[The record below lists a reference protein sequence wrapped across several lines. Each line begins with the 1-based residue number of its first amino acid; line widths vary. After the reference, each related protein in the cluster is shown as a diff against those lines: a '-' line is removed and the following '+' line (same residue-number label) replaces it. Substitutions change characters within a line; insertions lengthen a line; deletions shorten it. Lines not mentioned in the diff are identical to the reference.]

1 MGIPTSLPYLKPR
14 GVIAFMSSHR
24 GSIEKNV
31 EAGLGLELYRTSKAA
46 LKIPARGIY
55 AHIRE
60 LSLSVL
66 SIHPGWVATTMGT
79 LDGAV
84 DAEIDVAASVN
95 DMARVIERYRDSGR
109 HHYLDYLG
117 NRWPW

>member
-46 LKIPARGIY
+46 LKIPARSIY

-60 LSLSVL
+60 LSHSVL
-66 SIHPGWVATTMGT
+66 SIHPGWGGTIIWTISATAGPGKGDDWHR
-79 LDGAV
+79 L
-84 DAEIDVAASVN
+84 
-95 DMARVIERYRDSGR
+95 RYCPRTDF
-109 HHYLDYLG
+109 
-117 NRWPW
+117 NKEK